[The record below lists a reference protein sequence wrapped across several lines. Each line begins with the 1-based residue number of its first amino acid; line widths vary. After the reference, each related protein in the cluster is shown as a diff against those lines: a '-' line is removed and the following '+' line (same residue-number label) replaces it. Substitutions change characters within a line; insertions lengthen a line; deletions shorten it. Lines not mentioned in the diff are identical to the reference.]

1 MSRVPWSEPDTVG
14 RRPCGQKKATDY
26 EPTPCRL
33 LSTQKHSL
41 RLQLRAEPDTRS
53 TVVRYWIESVRWS
66 DRPRPMPRLAE
77 DDDGMRVTQRLGLW
91 NALPST
97 LIVGILGSPLVLWMH
112 WLGATNE
119 PRFWIVLICDLCLIV
134 AGFAEWLAAML
145 LRREVIWS
153 DGRCQLRH
161 TMLGSTIGPS
171 ETCDL
176 AVCLLDDFAITSQSP
191 EGDLHRFALL
201 VLPIDQP
208 NTIDAPQVCAV
219 IPSPSVPGSHLNV
232 EQFSIRFGIPW
243 LTDFVLNKGNELV
256 QRMG

>member
-1 MSRVPWSEPDTVG
+1 
-14 RRPCGQKKATDY
+14 
-26 EPTPCRL
+26 
-33 LSTQKHSL
+33 
-41 RLQLRAEPDTRS
+41 
-53 TVVRYWIESVRWS
+53 
-66 DRPRPMPRLAE
+66 
-77 DDDGMRVTQRLGLW
+77 
-91 NALPST
+91 
-97 LIVGILGSPLVLWMH
+97 MH